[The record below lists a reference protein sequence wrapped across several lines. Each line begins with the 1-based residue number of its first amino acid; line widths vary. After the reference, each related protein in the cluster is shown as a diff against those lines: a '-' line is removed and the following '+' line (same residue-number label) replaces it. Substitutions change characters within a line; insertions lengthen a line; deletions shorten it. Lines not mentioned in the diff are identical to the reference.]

1 MKKLLLLLILLPT
14 LAYPSEENTVE
25 FSSYCM
31 SEKQLTNLLQKYKE
45 VPMFT
50 MSSTRVLNE
59 KMIRHSPTT
68 LFANPK
74 EGSWTLVEKVMDE
87 LYCVIATGMG
97 ITPIRSKSDK
107 EVSR

>member
-1 MKKLLLLLILLPT
+1 MKKLLLLLALIPS
-14 LAYPSEENTVE
+14 LAYPSEETTVE

-31 SEKQLTNLLQKYKE
+31 NEKQIKNLLQKHKE
-45 VPMFT
+45 VPMFN
-50 MSSTRVLNE
+50 MSSTRILNE

-97 ITPIRSKSDK
+97 ITPITTKDNK